1 MISAVVAFDENYG
14 IGYQNHL
21 LVRIPDD
28 LKNFKSLTTGK
39 TVIMGRKTYESL
51 PKRPLPNRKNI
62 VITADPNRSSDDENV
77 IYMNMSEVLEYL
89 EQFKNSEEEVF
100 VIGGMT
106 VYSQLLPYVS
116 KVYATQ
122 LYHTFDYA
130 DTFFPRLKTT
140 EWNCE
145 NLSDVLT
152 FGNLVYQFQLYSRK

>member
-14 IGYQNHL
+14 IGYKNNL

-62 VITADPNRSSDDENV
+62 VITADPNKSSDDENL

-122 LYHTFDYA
+122 LYHTFDHA

>member
-1 MISAVVAFDENYG
+1 MISAIVAFDEKHG
-14 IGYQNHL
+14 IGYKNNL
-21 LVRIPDD
+21 LVHIPDD

-62 VITADPNRSSDDENV
+62 VITADPNKSSDDENL
-77 IYMNMSEVLEYL
+77 IYMNMFEVLEYL
-89 EQFKNSEEEVF
+89 EQFKDSEEEVF

-106 VYSQLLPYVS
+106 VYSELLPYVS
-116 KVYATQ
+116 KVYVTQ

-145 NLSDVLT
+145 NLSDILT

>member
-1 MISAVVAFDENYG
+1 
-14 IGYQNHL
+14 
-21 LVRIPDD
+21 
-28 LKNFKSLTTGK
+28 LTTGK

-62 VITADPNRSSDDENV
+62 VITADPNKSSDDENL

-89 EQFKNSEEEVF
+89 EQFRDSEEEVF

-116 KVYATQ
+116 KVYVTQ

>member
-1 MISAVVAFDENYG
+1 MISAIVAFDKHYG
-14 IGYQNHL
+14 IGYKNNL

-62 VITADPNRSSDDENV
+62 VITADPNKSSDDENL

-89 EQFKNSEEEVF
+89 EQFKDSEEEVF

-106 VYSQLLPYVS
+106 VYSELLPYVS
-116 KVYATQ
+116 KVYVTQ

-145 NLSDVLT
+145 NLSDILT

>member
-14 IGYQNHL
+14 IGYKNNL
-21 LVRIPDD
+21 LARIPYD
-28 LKNFKSLTTGK
+28 LRNFKSLTTGK

-62 VITADPNRSSDDENV
+62 VITADPNKSSDDENL

-89 EQFKNSEEEVF
+89 EQFRDSEEEVF

-116 KVYATQ
+116 KVYVTQ

>member
-1 MISAVVAFDENYG
+1 MISAVVAFDKNYG
-14 IGYQNHL
+14 IGYKNDL
-21 LVRIPDD
+21 LVHIPDD

-62 VITADPNRSSDDENV
+62 VITTDSNKSSDDENL

-89 EQFKNSEEEVF
+89 EQFRDNEEEVF
-100 VIGGMT
+100 VIGGMS

-116 KVYATQ
+116 KVYVTQ
-122 LYHTFDYA
+122 LYHTFVYV
-130 DTFFPRLKTT
+130 DTFFPRLEAT

>member
-1 MISAVVAFDENYG
+1 MISAIVAFDEKYG
-14 IGYQNHL
+14 ISYKNNL

-62 VITADPNRSSDDENV
+62 VITADPNKFSDDENL

-89 EQFKNSEEEVF
+89 EQFKDSEEEVF

-106 VYSQLLPYVS
+106 VYSELLPYVS
-116 KVYATQ
+116 KVYVTQ
-122 LYHTFDYA
+122 LYHTFDHA
-130 DTFFPRLKTT
+130 DAFFPRLKTT

>member
-1 MISAVVAFDENYG
+1 MISAIVAFDEKHG
-14 IGYQNHL
+14 IGYKNNL
-21 LVRIPDD
+21 LVHIPDD

-62 VITADPNRSSDDENV
+62 VITADPNKSSDDENL

-89 EQFKNSEEEVF
+89 EQFKDSEEEVF

-106 VYSQLLPYVS
+106 VYSELLPYVS
-116 KVYATQ
+116 KVYVTQ
-122 LYHTFDYA
+122 LYHTFDHA

>member
-14 IGYQNHL
+14 IGYKNNL

-28 LKNFKSLTTGK
+28 LRNFKSLTTGK

-62 VITADPNRSSDDENV
+62 VITADPNKSSDDENL

-89 EQFKNSEEEVF
+89 EQFKDSEEEIF

-116 KVYATQ
+116 KVYVTQ
-122 LYHTFDYA
+122 LYHTFGHA